1 MAYEGFGLGGAKR
14 PDRNKV
20 SSPRSTVEDSYPLP
34 SEPDG
39 AYMNYMSRY
48 GDTTAA
54 DEDMW
59 WTGRLGQPNHVH
71 GSGGQAMNTW
81 IPTGTG
87 ANPPVPPP
95 PPKKPMR
102 PRGSRRITA
111 ATPPP
116 MAPFVP
122 KPNMAAINAAKR
134 EAKDYYAT
142 ANQTLMADIEAA
154 KAEVMRQYKLS
165 RTQAERNA
173 LKRQLRD
180 LENQKKAATKAI
192 EKSYNAATVKIE
204 ESAKGNERM
213 AGRVADRTFE
223 FWDRAARAQAEN
235 TAATQTSSEAGAALG
250 VGGMSVGGDVTGE
263 TAFSSRRGAADA
275 AKQLDLGRIAA
286 AEQRALASSLANQEA
301 ARQGELQRAA
311 LGMRNDA
318 IAQSFAESNA
328 RIAQERAQQAAA
340 LQQLQM
346 LGIQGQQANLGS
358 MADIALDTGMQKSQL
373 RNDWANAVAQA
384 AAADA
389 QAAYEA
395 GGGAGMT
402 EKDLAQKERKFLA
415 NHPTAPGLER
425 MRQMNAPYRAD
436 VYGVMPSNSRVL
448 AAEVEGLLRSQVG
461 LSAGERRA
469 LAVEWLSSME
479 DRYGPVFLAYLNNV
493 GGITQSQLGL

>member
-20 SSPRSTVEDSYPLP
+20 
-34 SEPDG
+34 
-39 AYMNYMSRY
+39 
-48 GDTTAA
+48 TTTSA
-54 DEDMW
+54 DEDIW
-59 WTGRLGQPNHVH
+59 WTGRLGQTNHVH

-81 IPTGTG
+81 VPTTTG

-95 PPKKPMR
+95 PPTRPRR
-102 PRGSRRITA
+102 PRGSRRTTA
-111 ATPPP
+111 STPPP

-213 AGRVADRTFE
+213 AGRVADHTFE

-235 TAATQTSSEAGAALG
+235 TGATQVSSEAGAALG
-250 VGGMSVGGDVTGE
+250 IGGMSVGGDVTGE

-318 IAQSFAESNA
+318 MAQSFAESNA

-395 GGGAGMT
+395 RLDGAKEKGNGEVTPAQYERRQARYIANSPLSPTVNALRSTGGGYEDPLMEAPPISNRR
-402 EKDLAQKERKFLA
+402 LAAAVENLIGSGFGLSQFER
-415 NHPTAPGLER
+415 
-425 MRQMNAPYRAD
+425 QQ
-436 VYGVMPSNSRVL
+436 L
-448 AAEVEGLLRSQVG
+448 AAE
-461 LSAGERRA
+461 
-469 LAVEWLSSME
+469 WLGSLEST
-479 DRYGPVFLAYLNNV
+479 YGPGIISHLANLGV
-493 GGITQSQLGL
+493 TEQSLGL